1 MSYTIYSTEGCARC
15 KILKARMAELGFAYD
30 EHDFKGEGK
39 EAFQRF
45 YSANRKSVYR
55 GTEGIEFPIFTD
67 GTVIKQ
73 GVGTALAYLEGGTAM
88 DGFFRIG
95 VMHKEWLDGIDL
107 SGGDA
112 AQGENFLK
120 VLRYLKKNAMK
131 MVIETNGKNPELLQT
146 ILTEGLAERVIMNV
160 LGPLQMYSA
169 LAGEEIEPGA
179 VERSIAVVSKLCDY
193 RFQTVVVPVRRSAE
207 VINYM
212 TPEEIGETSKL
223 IETASGSKKQPYL
236 LKLFRQGSSAILE
249 LKDLEPMTSSML
261 FPYRTAA
268 RAYQVAVEIEKE

>member
-1 MSYTIYSTEGCARC
+1 MSYTIFSTEGCARC
-15 KILKARMAELGFAYD
+15 KILKARMAELGLAYE
-30 EHDFKGEGK
+30 EHDFKGDGK
-39 EAFQRF
+39 EAFQKF

-55 GTEGIEFPIFTD
+55 GAEGIEFPILTD

-73 GVGTALAYLEGGTAM
+73 GVGTALAYLEGGAAM

-95 VMHKEWLDGIDL
+95 VMRKEWLDGIDL
-107 SGGDA
+107 SGGDE

-131 MVIETNGKNPELLQT
+131 MVIETNGKNPSLLQA
-146 ILTEGLAERVIMNV
+146 LLAEGLAEKIIMNV
-160 LGPLQMYSA
+160 LGPLSMYSA
-169 LAGEEIEPGA
+169 LAGEAIESQA
-179 VERSIAVVSKLCDY
+179 VEQSISIVSKLCDY
-193 RFQTVVVPVRRSAE
+193 QFQTVVVPVRRSAE

-212 TPEEIGETSKL
+212 TPEEIGETAKL
-223 IETASGSKKQPYL
+223 IEIASGSKKQPYL
-236 LKLFRQGSSAILE
+236 IRIFRQESSESAEIKALGP
-249 LKDLEPMTSSML
+249 LAQNML